1 VSVLDK
7 ERVLAKAKGAGGKGF
22 LLVILVIVAAGG
34 FFILNERGN
43 SEAPDLAPVNITDDE
58 IVADAS
64 SGTPLGAEDAPA
76 VIMEFSD
83 FLCPHCRQFNSL
95 SGRLLRQNYASTGK
109 LRWIS
114 YDFPLWPESWAPAI
128 AAHCAGRQ
136 GKYYEMK
143 NLLFARVD
151 SWRADGSPNG
161 TFVDYARDLG
171 LDASAFETC
180 VDDQETLSEVRATRA
195 FGDKLGV
202 NSTPTLFFNGEPLS
216 GRDMAY
222 PALEERINAAAA
234 AD

>member
-1 VSVLDK
+1 MLDK
-7 ERVLAKAKGAGGKGF
+7 ECVWAKAKGAGGKGF
-22 LLVILVIVAAGG
+22 LLVILVVVAAGG
-34 FFILNERGN
+34 FFVLNAGGDA
-43 SEAPDLAPVNITDDE
+43 EAPDLAPVNITDDQ

-83 FLCPHCRQFNSL
+83 YLCPHCRQFNSL
-95 SGRLLRQNYASTGK
+95 SGRLIRQNYAGTGE
-109 LRWIS
+109 LLWIS

-151 SWRADGSPNG
+151 SWRTDGNPNDK
-161 TFVDYARDLG
+161 FVDYARDLG
-171 LDASAFETC
+171 LDVSAFETC
-180 VDDQETLSEVRATRA
+180 VEDQETLSEVRATRA
-195 FGDKLGV
+195 FGEKLGV

-216 GRDMAY
+216 GQDMNY
-222 PALEERINAAAA
+222 SRLEERIQAAAA
-234 AD
+234 ATD